1 MSGTERDCEH
11 KYVNIKHTKRSS
23 VIENTTFAH
32 KQKNS
37 ISLLNPSQCI
47 KKKDDKKKCVVT
59 LSRKQAVKSTSCF
72 NEMTVSLSAT
82 LFYPGINL
90 GYYKVAWHV

>member
-47 KKKDDKKKCVVT
+47 KKKG
-59 LSRKQAVKSTSCF
+59 RQ
-72 NEMTVSLSAT
+72 E
-82 LFYPGINL
+82 
-90 GYYKVAWHV
+90 KVRRDVIQKASGKVDVMF